1 MISPML
7 LPRFEY
13 EAPDSLDAVVKVL
26 AEAEGQASLLA
37 GGTDLLVKMKHRQMC
52 PRLVVSL
59 GSVGGLGGVERDDA
73 GGLRLG
79 PLATMTRLAGSPVLA
94 EGWTAVAEGAAVVGG
109 PVIRNRATVGGNIVN
124 ARPCADTVPGLLALG
139 ASLRLLG
146 LQGERV
152 VPLEAFITGP
162 GQTLIT
168 PDEVLRAIEAPARR
182 DTGSCYLKITRRAT
196 MEVTICGCAAA
207 VTLDEKHEQITR
219 ARLVFTS
226 VAPVPLR
233 VKAAEAPLV
242 GQPPDDKTLAAA
254 AAAARKAVAPISD
267 HRAPDFYRFEM
278 VEVTARRA
286 LQTAVARARGE
297 VTP

>member
-1 MISPML
+1 ML

-13 EAPDSLDAVVKVL
+13 ESPDSVDGAVKLL

-37 GGTDLLVKMKHRQMC
+37 GGTDLLVKMKQRQMR

-59 GSVGGLGGVERDDA
+59 NRVEGLGGVETDDDDGA
-73 GGLRLG
+73 RIG
-79 PLATMTRLAGSPVLA
+79 PLTSMTRLASSQALLD
-94 EGWTAVAEGAAVVGG
+94 GWTAVAEGAAVVGG

-139 ASLRLLG
+139 ARLRLRG

-152 VPLEAFITGP
+152 VDLDDFITGP
-162 GQTLIT
+162 GQTIIGA
-168 PDEVLRAIEAPARR
+168 DEVLCAIEAPRHQ
-182 DTGSCYLKITRRAT
+182 DTGSGYLKITRRAS

-207 VTLDEKHEQITR
+207 VTLDEKHETVTR

-233 VKAAEAPLV
+233 VKQAEDKLV
-242 GQPPDDKTLAAA
+242 GQRPTEAAMAAA
-254 AAAARKAVAPISD
+254 ADAARQAVAPISD

-286 LQTAVARARGE
+286 LAAALSRARGE
-297 VTP
+297 VTS

>member
-1 MISPML
+1 ML

-13 EAPDSLDAVVKVL
+13 EAPDSLDAAVKLL

-52 PRLVVSL
+52 PRLVISL
-59 GSVGGLGGVERDDA
+59 GRVDGLSSVERAED
-73 GGLRLG
+73 GGLRMG
-79 PLATMTRLAGSPVLA
+79 PLATMTRLANSTVLA
-94 EGWTAVAEGAAVVGG
+94 EGWAAVAEGAAVVGG

-139 ASLRLLG
+139 AQLRLRG

-152 VPLEAFITGP
+152 VPVEEFITGP
-162 GQTLIT
+162 GQTVIT
-168 PDEVLRAIEAPARR
+168 ADEVLAGIEAPARQ

-207 VTLDEKHEQITR
+207 VTLDEKREKVTR

-233 VKAAEAPLV
+233 VSAAEEPLV
-242 GQPPDDKTLAAA
+242 GQRPDDMTLAAA

-267 HRAPDFYRFEM
+267 HRAPDFYRLEM

-286 LQTAVARARGE
+286 LATATARARGE